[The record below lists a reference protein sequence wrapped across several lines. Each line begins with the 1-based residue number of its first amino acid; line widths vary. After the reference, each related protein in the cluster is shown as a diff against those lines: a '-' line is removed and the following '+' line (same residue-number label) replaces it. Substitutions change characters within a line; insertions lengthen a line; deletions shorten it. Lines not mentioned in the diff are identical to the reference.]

1 MPAAGAMEA
10 FGTQGRGSFSHDDKC
25 FYPESASLGPIADS
39 IGLLSTARRL
49 VVSGC
54 EGRGIQPSFC
64 LLERWQPLPATRR
77 SAQPGRTILVAGRR
91 VWRLCRTLLPSSETS
106 RPIIPQSRV
115 TALVEARDAWASEL
129 GTLDAVT
136 RSITRG
142 QLVMPRISAP
152 SQQKALSNHPSLEN
166 DEDAKRA
173 LGPVIAKWLASG
185 VLEYVAW
192 DDRMPILLQPCGAVP
207 KGSIA

>member
-1 MPAAGAMEA
+1 MG
-10 FGTQGRGSFSHDDKC
+10 GYVTGHG
-25 FYPESASLGPIADS
+25 ESAALGPIADR

-49 VVSGC
+49 VVRGC
-54 EGRGIQPSFC
+54 EGEGDTTVF
-64 LLERWQPLPATRR
+64 LLAGAVAAIVSDKALRAAWADGPRRRKEGLEVLPDFIALPRDE
-77 SAQPGRTILVAGRR
+77 AG
-91 VWRLCRTLLPSSETS
+91 

-115 TALVEARDAWASEL
+115 TAMVEARDAWASEL

-152 SQQKALSNHPSLEN
+152 SQQTALRNHLSWEN

-173 LGPVIAKWLASG
+173 LGPVIAKWLAS
-185 VLEYVAW
+185 
-192 DDRMPILLQPCGAVP
+192 
-207 KGSIA
+207 